1 MTDSSAA
8 AANEPFTLEE
18 RIKQLCDIDANTVQ
32 LMRHTSS
39 AMSAIGAQQGPD
51 VTPEQQ
57 KQTFRS
63 SMDAL
68 LSTLHAVDVHMKR
81 QIMGLEE
88 AGIIKLRGDGGS
100 GGGGGGGGGGSGGG
114 GPGGG
119 GDKTVGGR
127 PVVMNEDAKIV
138 ARASLEPNGVGTIGN
153 LDVGWLNSRNNKVER
168 DMEAELWAKMRD
180 FLERYHAE
188 ELGADGEGDRM
199 QQ

>member
-88 AGIIKLRGDGGS
+88 AGIIKLRGDG
-100 GGGGGGGGGGSGGG
+100 
-114 GPGGG
+114 
-119 GDKTVGGR
+119 
-127 PVVMNEDAKIV
+127 VVMNEDAKIV